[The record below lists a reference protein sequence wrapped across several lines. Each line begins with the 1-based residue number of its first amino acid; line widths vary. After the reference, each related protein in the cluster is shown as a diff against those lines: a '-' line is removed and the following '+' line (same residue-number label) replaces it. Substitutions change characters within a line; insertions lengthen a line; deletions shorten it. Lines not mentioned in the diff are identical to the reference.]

1 MFNLYRG
8 DLVKMDKMTYLKT
21 SILQQDMR
29 IRMPKCIIEN
39 MNVKQGETEFDV
51 YISENKDALILKI
64 NDEKSEN

>member
-1 MFNLYRG
+1 
-8 DLVKMDKMTYLKT
+8 MTYLKT